1 MKAYL
6 DGVTYTV
13 TQHPDGKVL
22 STPLAL
28 VQALNVLAE
37 MGVELD
43 FGPGAGMQR
52 LRLDM
57 PSLRTYV
64 RRCGGTISED
74 EYVTPPEE
82 GVVN

>member
-1 MKAYL
+1 MKAFL

-13 TQHPDGKVL
+13 TRDADGTL
-22 STPLAL
+22 HSTPPVLIQALSAL
-28 VQALNVLAE
+28 VE

-52 LRLDM
+52 LRMDI

-64 RRCGGTISED
+64 RRCAGTISED